1 MEEEELARI
10 LKHSYSL
17 VLKTKLKYS
26 KYKNEFNIDSR
37 TKIKNLGMALRQF
50 DNPKASFLHFIKY
63 ATYSLPRSRLHIGDT
78 DFLTQLLKAI
88 QDIENN
94 AQPNSDYKHEIEQL
108 HYLTGYASWT
118 MDSLV
123 IIFSSISETEIN
135 DAVKR
140 MLETEF
146 AIINEPFPTDINDKI
161 IKWYNKAKSGTRK
174 DYQRRR

>member
-10 LKHSYSL
+10 LKHSYNL
-17 VLKTKLKYS
+17 VLKTKLEYR
-26 KYKNEFNIDSR
+26 KNKFKIESR
-37 TKIKNLGMALRQF
+37 SRIKELSMVLRQF

-63 ATYSLPRSRLHIGDT
+63 TCHFLPHSDLHIGDT
-78 DFLTQLLKAI
+78 DFLTPLLKAI

-108 HYLTGYASWT
+108 HYLVGYASWT
-118 MDSLV
+118 MDSLAS
-123 IIFSSISETEIN
+123 IFSSISETEIS

-146 AIINEPFPTDINDKI
+146 ALINEPFPTDLHDKI
-161 IKWYNKAKSGTRK
+161 IKWYNKAKSKARK